1 MKFELKKNLTKHE
14 LGDLA
19 RLVENQEGDI
29 ALADLSFD
37 ARLEQL
43 LEELICE
50 RENKLINRLIKAAS
64 FKYPMASI
72 ESLDFDARQVKKNT
86 IINLAAM
93 GFVATATNLIITGPT
108 GAGKTYLSCALGI
121 EACKKTYRVFYIRM
135 PDLMRNFEDRR
146 DDLKELTRYRKR
158 LGNYNI
164 LIIDEWLNYKLN
176 ERDAKMLYEL
186 FEQRSG
192 NNSTIFVGQFPVAE
206 WHDRLGG
213 GTQADSIMDR
223 IVHNAYEIPSSET
236 NLRKIYE
243 SKKLANLK
251 VVLCQEKVQVK
262 SELFLITLHFLSS
275 QSFYFIQFLLIH
287 ILIFIW

>member
-86 IINLAAM
+86 MINLAAM

-206 WHDRLGG
+206 WNDRLGG

-251 VVLCQEKVQVK
+251 AEIEK
-262 SELFLITLHFLSS
+262 
-275 QSFYFIQFLLIH
+275 
-287 ILIFIW
+287 